1 MTEKQ
6 IRQKVVDTAL
16 GYLGIRAGAAK
27 HAEILSIYNAQQPLP
42 RGTRM
47 QESWPWCA
55 AFVSAISL
63 SLDLRDIMPTE
74 MSCPKMVALYMA
86 LGRWEENDAYVPSP
100 GDVIFYD
107 WNDGANFAATDDKG
121 EPGHVGI
128 VTACDGERI
137 TVVEGNVSNRV
148 ATRNMAVNGRY
159 IRGFGLPD
167 YASVSTQEEPD
178 GVNKLAEKIA
188 AEIRDSGLDAAAVLA
203 AVRTLLNAEDKPA
216 EPEKPTQ
223 PEKPKEPTA
232 EEIHAL
238 ALAVI
243 RGEYGNGATRRALLG
258 DKYDA
263 VQNEVN
269 RILGG

>member
-6 IRQKVVDTAL
+6 IRQKVADTAL
-16 GYLGIRAGAAK
+16 GYLGVRAGSAK
-27 HAEILSIYNAQQPLP
+27 HTEILSIYNAQKPLP

-55 AFVSAISL
+55 VFVSAISL
-63 SLDLRDIMPTE
+63 KCDLRDIMPAE
-74 MSCPKMVALYMA
+74 MSCPKMIGLYMA
-86 LGRWEENDAYVPSP
+86 LGRWEENDAYVPSL

-107 WNDGANFAATDDKG
+107 WDDSG
-121 EPGHVGI
+121 SGDNTGTADHVGI
-128 VTACDGERI
+128 VTDCDGERI
-137 TVVEGNVSNRV
+137 TVIEGNVGDRV
-148 ATRNMAVNGRY
+148 ATRNLAVNGRY

-167 YASVSTQEEPD
+167 YASIAQPEEPD
-178 GVNKLAEKIA
+178 RVNELAQKIA
-188 AEIRDSGLDAAAVLA
+188 AEIRGSGLDAAAVLA
-203 AVRTLLNAEDKPA
+203 AVQTLLTGADKPT

-243 RGEYGNGATRRALLG
+243 RGNYGNGAQRRRLLG
-258 DKYDA
+258 DKYDK
-263 VQNEVN
+263 VQAEVN
-269 RILGG
+269 KILGG

>member
-6 IRQKVVDTAL
+6 IRQKVADTAL
-16 GYLGIRAGAAK
+16 GYLGVRAGSTEHK
-27 HAEILSIYNAQQPLP
+27 EILSIYNAQKPLP

-47 QESWPWCA
+47 QDSWPWCA

-63 SLDLRDIMPTE
+63 ALDLRDIMPTE
-74 MSCPKMVALYMA
+74 MSCPKMIGLYMA

-100 GDVIFYD
+100 GDVVFYD
-107 WNDGANFAATDDKG
+107 WDDGTNYATTDDKG
-121 EPGHVGI
+121 TADHVGI

-137 TVVEGNVSNRV
+137 TVVEGNVGDRV
-148 ATRNMAVNGRY
+148 ATRNLAVNGRY

-167 YASVSTQEEPD
+167 YASVSQPEEPD
-178 GVNKLAEKIA
+178 KVNELAEKIA
-188 AEIRDSGLDAAAVLA
+188 AEIRESGLDAAAVLA
-203 AVRTLLNAEDKPA
+203 AVRTLLSAEDKPT

-223 PEKPKEPTA
+223 PEKPKELAA

-243 RGEYGNGATRRALLG
+243 RGDYGNGATRRRLLG
-258 DKYDA
+258 DKYEK
-263 VQNEVN
+263 VQTEVN
-269 RILGG
+269 EILGG

>member
-6 IRQKVVDTAL
+6 IRQKVADTAL
-16 GYLGIRAGAAK
+16 SYLGVRAGSAK
-27 HAEILSIYNAQQPLP
+27 HTEILSIYNAQQPLP

-47 QESWPWCA
+47 QPDWLWCA

-107 WNDGANFAATDDKG
+107 WNDGNNYAATDDKG

-148 ATRNMAVNGRY
+148 ATRNLAVNGRY

-167 YASVSTQEEPD
+167 YASVSTPEGPD
-178 GVNKLAEKIA
+178 RVSALAEKIA
-188 AEIRDSGLDAAAVLA
+188 AEIRESGLDAAAVLA
-203 AVRTLLNAEDKPA
+203 AVQMLLTGADKPA
-216 EPEKPTQ
+216 QPEKPTE
-223 PEKPKEPTA
+223 PEKPKEPSA

-258 DKYDA
+258 DKYDK
-263 VQNEVN
+263 VQAEVN
-269 RILGG
+269 KILGG

>member
-6 IRQKVVDTAL
+6 IRQKVADTAL
-16 GYLGIRAGAAK
+16 SYLGVRAGSAK
-27 HAEILSIYNAQQPLP
+27 HTEILSIYNAQKPLP

-47 QESWPWCA
+47 QPDWPWCA

-63 SLDLRDIMPTE
+63 ALDLRDIMPTE
-74 MSCPKMVALYMA
+74 MSCPKMIGLYMA

-107 WNDGANFAATDDKG
+107 WDDFG
-121 EPGHVGI
+121 SGDNTGTADHVGI

-148 ATRNMAVNGRY
+148 ATRNLAVNGRY
-159 IRGFGLPD
+159 IRGFGRPD
-167 YASVSTQEEPD
+167 YASIAQPEEPD
-178 GVNKLAEKIA
+178 KVSALAEKIV
-188 AEIRDSGLDAAAVLA
+188 AEIRESGLDAAAVLA
-203 AVRTLLNAEDKPA
+203 AVQTLLTGADKPA
-216 EPEKPTQ
+216 QPEKPTE
-223 PEKPKEPTA
+223 PEKPKEPSA

-258 DKYDA
+258 DKYDN
-263 VQNEVN
+263 VQAEVN